1 MKDNEKVVFREVWE
15 NLCSTQ
21 YHDTVSIDDYR
32 NVSLGQALEYGRGS
46 KTNIVSDVNPEYLTY
61 TRKGSQLGE
70 NTHKKIPI
78 SSLYYQTKSE
88 NCEMVEKEWV
98 KDAFN
103 PLSHNTVSRV
113 TIVLSELPGN
123 KLKLSIFRFFKEKR
137 AGFKNFKKQSRD
149 SHITINLDTGNW
161 YFTRTTFNNRKRR
174 AQTNKNPFIKIE
186 GDIEQVFKVSDI
198 FGWYRNVVNPA
209 AVRSEE
215 CGVKLEM
222 TEMLVRS
229 FNEISK
235 RLNQKNRVDVNSIM
249 RDPTPTFGYRLGEV
263 ISKWFCERNGIK
275 LPNIWNNYFMNFY
288 PGIKK
293 IRKSKMKLLPAIIQG
308 YGIKSSQV
316 NKILNQNPVINI
328 NDVIALF
335 ILFGPDFFGQIPE
348 EFILNSASEPMGRVV
363 DAQTPVN
370 GGEYTKYLIEKSE
383 LITTQERRNL
393 ISTIKSLVGG
403 QPYFLQQ
410 IRDHIRIKQN
420 LRDLG
425 EIVSIVSKNHDS
437 FIEEHN
443 RWSALIHHL
452 TSDKLTSYVYCD
464 NVLETIHRE
473 YRGYTFKVLTND
485 IEYFEEG
492 QFQNNCVRT
501 YLTFYQSV
509 IVSIRK
515 GDKRVTCE
523 FSDGKISQSMAVCNE
538 VPGDEWNDVIGELS
552 KRVSK
557 LSNQKRIDADIK
569 VEYKRLGKE
578 FWVIIDGKRV
588 SDDDNGRIS
597 SRGGLLLENPNNLN
611 NNGGFDE
618 LPF

>member
-32 NVSLGQALEYGRGS
+32 NGQALEYGRGS

-443 RWSALIHHL
+443 
-452 TSDKLTSYVYCD
+452 
-464 NVLETIHRE
+464 
-473 YRGYTFKVLTND
+473 
-485 IEYFEEG
+485 
-492 QFQNNCVRT
+492 NCVRT